1 MSEVFPER
9 TLKEKVI
16 DKLLL
21 LYLLNK
27 HRISG
32 RTKLQK
38 TVFFSEDS
46 LNGKNIKSFNY
57 NFIRF
62 HYGEFSRELESDF
75 KELIKNELI
84 SEKPY
89 IRVTGEG
96 EDILKHLEGVLNKNP
111 NILHFIDAVC
121 DYTSRKPLDVVKTMA
136 YTRVIRNGIQV
147 KDIDE
152 ETVLLEKLDESKASS
167 IFNIEDGWVGTLE
180 LLFDKASAD
189 SLRVA
194 LTEKA
199 NIPFIV

>member
-1 MSEVFPER
+1 MNELSPER

-27 HRISG
+27 HRIDG

-46 LNGKNIKSFNY
+46 LNSKNVKSFNY
-57 NFIRF
+57 NFIRWHF
-62 HYGEFSRELESDF
+62 GEFSRELESDF
-75 KELIKNELI
+75 KELIKDELI
-84 SEKPY
+84 LEKPY

-111 NILHFIDAVC
+111 DILRFIDAIC

-136 YTRVIRNGIQV
+136 YARVIRNGIQV
-147 KDIDE
+147 KDIPE
-152 ETVLLEKLDESKASS
+152 ETVLLEKLDESKSDS
-167 IFNIEDGWVGTLE
+167 IFNIDDGWVGTLE
-180 LLFDKASAD
+180 LLFDKVSAN

-199 NIPFIV
+199 NIPFMV